1 MSNYD
6 SEAARAAWAA
16 AAHIPATALQ
26 ASSLG
31 KQFISICLYLKVRSM
46 NQNKFKEYIKIP
58 RKLQQFMVLKVD
70 QTIMRN
76 ILIISTHFSLQQTV
90 SKKFSFLLK
99 ISEFQPF

>member
-31 KQFISICLYLKVRSM
+31 KQFIIFLICLYLKVRSM
-46 NQNKFKEYIKIP
+46 NQNKFKESIKTP
-58 RKLQQFMVLKVD
+58 HKSQQFMVPKVD
-70 QTIMRN
+70 QTTTRN
-76 ILIISTHFSLQQTV
+76 ILIILIHFSLQQTV
-90 SKKFSFLLK
+90 SYNFNLLK
-99 ISEFQPF
+99 